1 MESIMMGYMG
11 RSQNCGFLLGT
22 LNMVAVSYAYGSRDH
37 NFDDRPYG
45 VREVER
51 VR

>member
-1 MESIMMGYMG
+1 MESIMVGYMG
-11 RSQNCGFLLGT
+11 RCQNCGLLLGT
-22 LNMVAVSYAYGSRDH
+22 RKMVAVSYAYGSRDH

-45 VREVER
+45 VREVDR